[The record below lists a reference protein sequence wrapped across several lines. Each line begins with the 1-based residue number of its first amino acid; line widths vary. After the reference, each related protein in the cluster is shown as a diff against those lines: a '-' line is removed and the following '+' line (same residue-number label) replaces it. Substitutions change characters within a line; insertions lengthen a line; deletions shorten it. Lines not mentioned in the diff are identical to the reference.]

1 VSELLRKSLVLALLV
16 SLVAGVL
23 LAVSGCGPSAEQIA
37 KNSMRASDRIKTL
50 HFVIKSEQ
58 ALPRAPITN
67 GQVAKQKY
75 LNNSEGDINQTT
87 GDLQVKLELVPG
99 VPVTALQ
106 VDKKLYVQLAGNW
119 YEMPQSFQLPT
130 PVSQTLSISQYL
142 KYFKTLNKLGDTR
155 VEGEPCYHLQGVP
168 DMKELVKL
176 PGITDLL
183 KDPNTGKQ
191 LRTVDE
197 LVDSKA
203 VFDFYVRKKDYYMKR
218 SEAKVEVRATQDLI
232 KLGYAEAGDRVK
244 LSQST
249 TLSKF
254 NQTLNLQAPSNAKP
268 WPAEQPTP

>member
-1 VSELLRKSLVLALLV
+1 MLLV
-16 SLVAGVL
+16 SLAAGIL

-37 KNSMRASDRIKTL
+37 KESMRASDKIKTL

-58 ALPRAPITN
+58 TLPRAPITN

-75 LNNSEGDINQTT
+75 TNNSEGDINQVT
-87 GDLQVKLELVPG
+87 GDLMVKLELVAG

-106 VDKKLYVQLAGNW
+106 VDKKLYVELAGNW
-119 YEMPQSFQLPT
+119 YEMPESFQLPA
-130 PVSQTLSISQYL
+130 PVTQTLSISQYL
-142 KYFKTLNKLGDTR
+142 KYFKTLNKLGDAR

-168 DMKELVKL
+168 NMKELIKL

-197 LVDSKA
+197 LADSKA
-203 VFDFYVRKKDYYMKR
+203 VFDFFVRKKDYYMKR
-218 SEAKVEVRATQDLI
+218 SEARVEVRASQDLI

-244 LSQST
+244 LYQAT

-254 NQTLNLQAPSNAKP
+254 NENLNLQAPSKVQP